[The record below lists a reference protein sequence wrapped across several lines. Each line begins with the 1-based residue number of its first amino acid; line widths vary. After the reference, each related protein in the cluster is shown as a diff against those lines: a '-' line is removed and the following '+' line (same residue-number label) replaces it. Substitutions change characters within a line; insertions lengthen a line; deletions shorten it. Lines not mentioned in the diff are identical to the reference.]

1 LVFTNHL
8 HTIMAEEP
16 VLIDLEKAIA
26 QKNPRL
32 LRALPGF
39 VIRYLKRTIHQDEL
53 NEIIR
58 LYGHMSGVD
67 FVKNALAFMQVTYET
82 YGLENIPAE
91 GRFIF
96 VSNHPLGGLDGLVF
110 IKVIGEIFPEIRFP
124 VNDLLLNIPGLNSIF
139 LPINKHG
146 QQSRDAV
153 RAIEEAYASD
163 AQILYFPA
171 GLCSRKRKGR
181 IVDLEW
187 KKHFITKAV
196 EYKRDVIPVYFS
208 GKNSNFFYNLSNL
221 RILLGIKAN
230 LEMIYLPDEM
240 FRQKGKKLSLTIGPP
255 MPYTLFDKSRT
266 PAQWA
271 EYVKER
277 VYEMGAAF
285 ENTEKKKSDHG

>member
-1 LVFTNHL
+1 
-8 HTIMAEEP
+8 MAEEP

-32 LRALPGF
+32 LRLLPGF

-58 LYGHMSGVD
+58 LYGHMPGVD
-67 FVKNALAFMQVTYET
+67 FVKHALEFMHVSYQT
-82 YGLENIPAE
+82 YGLENIPKE
-91 GRFIF
+91 GRYIF

-110 IKVIGEIFPEIRFP
+110 MKVIGEIFPDIRFP
-124 VNDLLLNIPGLNSIF
+124 VNDLLLNIPGLNSVF

-146 QQSRDAV
+146 HQSREAV

-171 GLCSRKRKGR
+171 GLCSRKIKGK

-187 KKHFITKAV
+187 KKHFISKAV
-196 EYKRDVIPVYFS
+196 EYKRDIIPVFFS

-221 RILLGIKAN
+221 RIMLGIKAN
-230 LEMIYLPDEM
+230 IEMIYLPDEM
-240 FRQKGKKLSLTIGPP
+240 FKQKGKKLALKIGEPI
-255 MPYTLFDKSRT
+255 PYTLFDRSRT
-266 PAQWA
+266 PAEWA
-271 EYVKER
+271 VYVRNR
-277 VYEMGAAF
+277 VYELGD
-285 ENTEKKKSDHG
+285 TLQTSDTNR